1 MIKLHRPTELLLW
14 IPWSIHRSSKSKIS
28 RTHWRI
34 KSVLRLTWFLFL
46 NQWARQAENLV
57 PHFRSLPTKLRT
69 LTFADSLFLDSLNR
83 GTAPMVKHNAQKQ
96 KCFKKRD
103 FFNYFFANRWN
114 IQLKVKEKTWEY
126 LSDWLRFGWKC
137 KELENNGDFVV
148 LWPCLQMSQCRRK
161 VCVNDKKN
169 PLFSFL

>member
-1 MIKLHRPTELLLW
+1 M
-14 IPWSIHRSSKSKIS
+14 
-28 RTHWRI
+28 
-34 KSVLRLTWFLFL
+34 
-46 NQWARQAENLV
+46 
-57 PHFRSLPTKLRT
+57 
-69 LTFADSLFLDSLNR
+69 TFADSLFLDSLNR

-114 IQLKVKEKTWEY
+114 IQFKVKEKTWEY

-161 VCVNDKKN
+161 VCVNDKKT
-169 PLFSFL
+169 LYFHFSSERIKFQTFALSMHWKSLETTLESRIDSFLSNLRSSTRENSVKVGGQGKG